1 MSILRYP
8 GYKKSGIAW
17 VGDIPSHW
25 CRHRAKFLFE
35 ERNQKA
41 EAEDEQLTASQ
52 KYGVIPQS
60 LFSRLENQKVMQVI
74 TGREI
79 LKKAMPNDFVISMRS
94 FQGGLEFCAYEGA
107 VSSAYVPLVAR
118 ETVCDQYFKFLF
130 KSRPFV
136 SALQRK
142 IGRASC
148 RERVSI

>member
-94 FQGGLEFCAYEGA
+94 FQGGLARISHRSPASLADCAGYRHYR
-107 VSSAYVPLVAR
+107 S
-118 ETVCDQYFKFLF
+118 F
-130 KSRPFV
+130 
-136 SALQRK
+136 
-142 IGRASC
+142 
-148 RERVSI
+148 